1 MIFRSHHH
9 EGLKYAMWFRLPS
22 LLPSWCFLVHLH
34 PSSNQPA
41 LDERASSRETSES
54 DSYSCIFS
62 IMNICCALLSLFNS
76 LSSCDHSA
84 HVNVV
89 QVKTGTSPSNSISLY
104 SLDEASFV
112 SVCVCMFKHGL
123 SFIID
128 QRVSCWKTRKLESWT
143 SVCRTVDVVPGRCV
157 HLCDTRGARTLD
169 PHQYVTLLKVL

>member
-1 MIFRSHHH
+1 
-9 EGLKYAMWFRLPS
+9 
-22 LLPSWCFLVHLH
+22 
-34 PSSNQPA
+34 
-41 LDERASSRETSES
+41 
-54 DSYSCIFS
+54 
-62 IMNICCALLSLFNS
+62 MNICCALLSLFNS

-169 PHQYVTLLKVL
+169 THQYVTLLKVFVIIQETSAAALLSCSDSKCFTLISLMYRFSSCKL